1 MVDKPRR
8 PILHLKFSSSEPEGA
23 DAPAPEGADAPAS
36 EKPAAPPD
44 APAPRPLPVAPT
56 ARSSTKTVREFTPTR
71 AFRPARPPRVEA
83 PPPPP
88 KPTFA
93 WKCKPCGKGLDVAP
107 ELADDDAVRCPS
119 CNARLGLARDF
130 RSDPPNLEKVRAR
143 WVGKA

>member
-8 PILHLKFSSSEPEGA
+8 PILHLKFGSAESADPE
-23 DAPAPEGADAPAS
+23 APAPERPATAPA
-36 EKPAAPPD
+36 ARAPLE
-44 APAPRPLPVAPT
+44 APAP
-56 ARSSTKTVREFTPTR
+56 RSSTKTVREFTPTR
-71 AFRPARPPRVEA
+71 SVRPPRAPRFEA
-83 PPPPP
+83 PPPP

-107 ELADDDAVRCPS
+107 ELADDEAVRCPS

-130 RSDPPNLEKVRAR
+130 RSDPPNVDKVRAR